1 MVIRSL
7 AELVQLAV
15 SENITMGRAALAEQV
30 RQDHASERALT
41 EKMAEVLK
49 VMRESVESGMDPN
62 TRSLSGL
69 TGGQASKLMALADSG
84 NSVGGDVLGRAT
96 ASALAVAE
104 LNAAMG
110 RIVAAPTAGACGI
123 LPGALTSAAERF
135 DVNDGDLLDA
145 LFCSAGVGS
154 VIAYRASISGAEGGC
169 QAECG
174 SAAAMAAA
182 ALTQLR
188 GGTPRQCAN
197 ACAFALMNLMGL
209 VCDPVQGLVEIPC
222 VYRNVIG
229 VAAAFTAADLALCEA
244 RLPLD
249 PDDIIDAMGRV
260 GRSLPRELRETG
272 KGGCAS
278 CAVKCMD

>member
-1 MVIRSL
+1 MKHSL
-7 AELVQLAV
+7 AELVQLAE

-30 RQDHASERALT
+30 EQEKATERAVYD
-41 EKMAEVLK
+41 KMCHAWH
-49 VMRESVESGMDPN
+49 VMKESVVGGMDPA

-69 TGGQASKLMALADSG
+69 TGGQASKLKAQAESG
-84 NSVGGDVLGRAT
+84 NSVGGEVLGKAT
-96 ASALAVAE
+96 ANALAVAE

-123 LPGALTSAAERF
+123 IPGALTSAMERF
-135 DVNDGDLLDA
+135 ELDEETLVDA
-145 LFCSAGVGS
+145 LFCAAGVGA
-154 VIAYRASISGAEGGC
+154 VIAHRASISGAEGGC

-182 ALTQLR
+182 ALTQIK
-188 GGTPRQCAN
+188 GGTPAQCAN

-229 VAAAFTAADLALCEA
+229 VAAAFTAADLALANC

-249 PDDIIDAMGRV
+249 PDDIIDTMGKV
-260 GRSLPRELRETG
+260 GRSLPVELRETG
-272 KGGCAS
+272 RGGCAT
-278 CAVKCMD
+278 CPVKCME

>member
-1 MVIRSL
+1 MKHSL
-7 AELVQLAV
+7 AELIQLAD

-30 RQDHASERALT
+30 EQEKASEHAVYD
-41 EKMAEVLK
+41 KMLHAWN
-49 VMRESVESGMDPN
+49 VMKESVVTGMDPN

-69 TGGQASKLMALADSG
+69 TGGQASKLRAQAESG
-84 NSVGGDVLGRAT
+84 NSVGGEVLGKAT
-96 ASALAVAE
+96 ANALAVAE

-123 LPGALTSAAERF
+123 IPGALTSAKERF
-135 DVNDGDLLDA
+135 NLDDDTIVDA
-145 LFCSAGVGS
+145 LFCAAGVGA
-154 VIAYRASISGAEGGC
+154 VIAHRASISGAEGGC

-182 ALTQLR
+182 ALTQIK
-188 GGTPRQCAN
+188 GGTPTQCAN

-229 VAAAFTAADLALCEA
+229 VAAAFTASDLALANC

-249 PDDIIDAMGRV
+249 PDDIIDTMGKV
-260 GRSLPRELRETG
+260 GRSLPMELRETG
-272 KGGCAS
+272 RGGCAT
-278 CAVKCMD
+278 CPVRCVD

>member
-1 MVIRSL
+1 MKHSL
-7 AELVQLAV
+7 AELAKLAE

-30 RQDHASERALT
+30 EQDHST
-41 EKMAEVLK
+41 EAEVYDRMLRALK
-49 VMRESVESGMDPN
+49 VMLESVETGMDPN

-69 TGGQASKLMALADSG
+69 TGGQASKLKALADSG
-84 NSVGGDVLGRAT
+84 NSVGGEVLGRAT
-96 ASALAVAE
+96 ANALAVAE

-123 LPGALTSAAERF
+123 IPGALTSAAERF
-135 DVNDGDLLDA
+135 NLSEEDLVDA
-145 LFCSAGVGS
+145 LFCAAGVGA
-154 VIAYRASISGAEGGC
+154 VIAHRASISGAEGGC

-182 ALTQLR
+182 ALTQIK
-188 GGTPRQCAN
+188 GGTPTQCAR

-229 VAAAFTAADLALCEA
+229 VAAAFTAADLALSDC

-249 PDDIIDAMGRV
+249 PDDIVDTMGKV
-260 GRSLPRELRETG
+260 GRSLPSELRETG
-272 KGGCAS
+272 RGGCAT
-278 CAVKCMD
+278 CPVKCMD

>member
-1 MVIRSL
+1 MKHSL
-7 AELVQLAV
+7 AELIQLAD

-30 RQDHASERALT
+30 EQEKASERAVY
-41 EKMAEVLK
+41 EKMLHAWN
-49 VMRESVESGMDPN
+49 VMKESVVTGMDPN

-69 TGGQASKLMALADSG
+69 TGGQASKLKAQAESG
-84 NSVGGDVLGRAT
+84 NSVGGEVLGKAT
-96 ASALAVAE
+96 ANALAVAE

-123 LPGALTSAAERF
+123 IPGALTSAKERF
-135 DVNDGDLLDA
+135 NLDDDTIVDA
-145 LFCSAGVGS
+145 LFCAAGVGA
-154 VIAYRASISGAEGGC
+154 VIAHRASISGAEGGC

-182 ALTQLR
+182 ALTQIK
-188 GGTPRQCAN
+188 GGTPTQCAN

-229 VAAAFTAADLALCEA
+229 VAAAFTAADLALANC

-249 PDDIIDAMGRV
+249 PDDIIDTMGKV
-260 GRSLPRELRETG
+260 GRSLPMELRETG
-272 KGGCAS
+272 RGGCAT
-278 CAVKCMD
+278 CPVKCMD

>member
-1 MVIRSL
+1 MKHSL
-7 AELVQLAV
+7 AELIQLAD

-30 RQDHASERALT
+30 EQEKASERAVYDKILH
-41 EKMAEVLK
+41 AWN
-49 VMRESVESGMDPN
+49 VMKESVVTGMDPN

-69 TGGQASKLMALADSG
+69 TGGQASKLRAQAESG
-84 NSVGGDVLGRAT
+84 NSVGGEVLGKAT
-96 ASALAVAE
+96 ANALAVAE

-123 LPGALTSAAERF
+123 IPGALTSAKERF
-135 DVNDGDLLDA
+135 NLDDDTIVDA
-145 LFCSAGVGS
+145 LFCAAGVGA
-154 VIAYRASISGAEGGC
+154 VIAHRASISGAEGGC

-182 ALTQLR
+182 ALTQIK
-188 GGTPRQCAN
+188 GGTPTQCAN

-229 VAAAFTAADLALCEA
+229 VAAAFTASDLALANC

-249 PDDIIDAMGRV
+249 PDDIIDTMGKV
-260 GRSLPRELRETG
+260 GRSLPMELRETG
-272 KGGCAS
+272 RGGCAT
-278 CAVKCMD
+278 CPVRCVD

>member
-1 MVIRSL
+1 MKHSL
-7 AELVQLAV
+7 AELVQLAD

-30 RQDHASERALT
+30 EQEKATERAVYD
-41 EKMAEVLK
+41 KMLYAWN
-49 VMRESVESGMDPN
+49 VMKESVVNGMDPN

-69 TGGQASKLMALADSG
+69 TGGQASKLKAQAVSG
-84 NSVGGDVLGRAT
+84 HSVGGEILGKAT
-96 ASALAVAE
+96 ANALAVAE
-104 LNAAMG
+104 LNASMG

-123 LPGALTSAAERF
+123 IPGALTSAMERF
-135 DVNDGDLLDA
+135 ELDDETIVDA
-145 LFCSAGVGS
+145 LFCAAGVGA
-154 VIAYRASISGAEGGC
+154 VIAHRASISGAEGGC

-182 ALTQLR
+182 ALTQIK
-188 GGTPRQCAN
+188 GGTPAQCAN

-229 VAAAFTAADLALCEA
+229 VAAAFTAADLALANC

-249 PDDIIDAMGRV
+249 PDDIIDTMGKV
-260 GRSLPRELRETG
+260 GRSLPMELRETG
-272 KGGCAS
+272 RGGCAT
-278 CAVKCMD
+278 CPVKCME

>member
-1 MVIRSL
+1 MKHSL
-7 AELVQLAV
+7 AELIQLAD

-30 RQDHASERALT
+30 EQEKASERAVYD
-41 EKMAEVLK
+41 KMLHAWN
-49 VMRESVESGMDPN
+49 VMKESVVTGMDPN

-69 TGGQASKLMALADSG
+69 TGGQASKLRAQAESG
-84 NSVGGDVLGRAT
+84 NSVGGEVLGKAT
-96 ASALAVAE
+96 ANALAVAE

-123 LPGALTSAAERF
+123 IPGALTSAKERF
-135 DVNDGDLLDA
+135 NLDDDTIVDA
-145 LFCSAGVGS
+145 LFCAAGVGA
-154 VIAYRASISGAEGGC
+154 VIAHRASISGAEGGC

-182 ALTQLR
+182 ALTQIK
-188 GGTPRQCAN
+188 GGTPTQCAN

-229 VAAAFTAADLALCEA
+229 VAAAFTASDLALANC

-249 PDDIIDAMGRV
+249 PDDIIDTMGKV
-260 GRSLPRELRETG
+260 GRSLPMELRETG
-272 KGGCAS
+272 RGGCAT
-278 CAVKCMD
+278 CPVRCVD

>member
-1 MVIRSL
+1 MKHSL
-7 AELVQLAV
+7 AELVQLAN

-30 RQDHASERALT
+30 EQEKATERAVY
-41 EKMAEVLK
+41 EKMLHAWN
-49 VMRESVESGMDPN
+49 VMKESVVSGMDPN

-69 TGGQASKLMALADSG
+69 TGGQASKLKAHAESE
-84 NSVGGDVLGRAT
+84 NSVGGEVLGKAT
-96 ASALAVAE
+96 ANALAVAE

-123 LPGALTSAAERF
+123 IPGALTSAMERF
-135 DVNDGDLLDA
+135 DLDEETLVDA
-145 LFCSAGVGS
+145 LFCAAGVGA
-154 VIAYRASISGAEGGC
+154 VIAHRASISGAEGGC

-182 ALTQLR
+182 ALTQIK
-188 GGTPRQCAN
+188 GGTPAQCAN

-229 VAAAFTAADLALCEA
+229 VAAAFTAADLALSNC

-249 PDDIIDAMGRV
+249 PDDIIDTMGKV
-260 GRSLPRELRETG
+260 GRSLPMELRETG
-272 KGGCAS
+272 RGGCAT
-278 CAVKCMD
+278 CPVKCME

>member
-1 MVIRSL
+1 MKHSL
-7 AELVQLAV
+7 AELVQLAD
-15 SENITMGRAALAEQV
+15 SENITMGRAALSEQV
-30 RQDHASERALT
+30 EQEKATERAVYD
-41 EKMAEVLK
+41 KMLRAWN
-49 VMRESVESGMDPN
+49 VMKESVVGGMDPN

-69 TGGQASKLMALADSG
+69 TGGQASKLKAQAESG
-84 NSVGGDVLGRAT
+84 NSVGGEVLGKAT
-96 ASALAVAE
+96 ANALAVAE

-123 LPGALTSAAERF
+123 IPGALTSAMERF
-135 DVNDGDLLDA
+135 DLDEETLVDA
-145 LFCSAGVGS
+145 LFCAAGVGA
-154 VIAYRASISGAEGGC
+154 VIAHRASISGAEGGC

-182 ALTQLR
+182 ALTQIK
-188 GGTPRQCAN
+188 GGTPAQCAN

-229 VAAAFTAADLALCEA
+229 VAAAFTAADLALANC

-249 PDDIIDAMGRV
+249 PDDIIDTMGKV
-260 GRSLPRELRETG
+260 GRSLPMELRETG
-272 KGGCAS
+272 RGGCAT
-278 CAVKCMD
+278 CPVKCTE

>member
-1 MVIRSL
+1 MKHSL
-7 AELVQLAV
+7 AELIQLAD
-15 SENITMGRAALAEQV
+15 SENITMGRAALAEQIA
-30 RQDHASERALT
+30 QEKATERAVY
-41 EKMAEVLK
+41 EKMRHAWH
-49 VMRESVESGMDPN
+49 VMKESVVTGMDPD

-69 TGGQASKLMALADSG
+69 TGGQASKLKAQAESG
-84 NSVGGDVLGRAT
+84 SSVGGKTLGRA
-96 ASALAVAE
+96 AANALAVAE

-123 LPGALTSAAERF
+123 IPGALTSAMDRF
-135 DVNDGDLLDA
+135 ELDEETLVDA
-145 LFCSAGVGS
+145 LFCAAGVGA
-154 VIAYRASISGAEGGC
+154 VIAHRASISGAEGGC

-182 ALTQLR
+182 ALTQIR
-188 GGTPRQCAN
+188 GGTPGQCAN

-229 VAAAFTAADLALCEA
+229 VAAAFTAADLALANC

-249 PDDIIDAMGRV
+249 PDDIIDTMGKV
-260 GRSLPRELRETG
+260 GRSLPMELRETG
-272 KGGCAS
+272 RGGCAT
-278 CAVKCMD
+278 CPVRCMD

>member
-1 MVIRSL
+1 MKHSL
-7 AELVQLAV
+7 AELVQLAE

-30 RQDHASERALT
+30 EQEKSTERAVYD
-41 EKMAEVLK
+41 KMLHAWN
-49 VMRESVESGMDPN
+49 VMKESVVGGMDPN

-69 TGGQASKLMALADSG
+69 TGGQASKLKAHAESG
-84 NSVGGDVLGRAT
+84 NSVGGEVLGRAT
-96 ASALAVAE
+96 ANALAVAE

-123 LPGALTSAAERF
+123 IPGALTSAMERF
-135 DVNDGDLLDA
+135 GLDDDALVDA
-145 LFCSAGVGS
+145 LFCAAGVGA
-154 VIAYRASISGAEGGC
+154 VIAHRASISGAEGGC

-182 ALTQLR
+182 ALTQIK
-188 GGTPRQCAN
+188 GGTPAQCAN

-229 VAAAFTAADLALCEA
+229 VAAAFTAADLALSDC

-249 PDDIIDAMGRV
+249 PDDIIDTMGKV
-260 GRSLPRELRETG
+260 GRSLPVELRETG
-272 KGGCAS
+272 RGGCAT
-278 CAVKCMD
+278 CPVRCTD

>member
-1 MVIRSL
+1 MKHSL
-7 AELVQLAV
+7 AELVQLAD
-15 SENITMGRAALAEQV
+15 SENITMGRAALAEQIE
-30 RQDHASERALT
+30 QEKATERAVYD
-41 EKMAEVLK
+41 KMRHAWN
-49 VMRESVESGMDPN
+49 VMKESVVSGMDPN

-69 TGGQASKLMALADSG
+69 TGGQASKLKAQAESG
-84 NSVGGDVLGRAT
+84 NSVGGEVLGKAT
-96 ASALAVAE
+96 ANALAVAE

-123 LPGALTSAAERF
+123 IPGALTSAMERF
-135 DVNDGDLLDA
+135 ELDEETLVDA
-145 LFCSAGVGS
+145 LFCAAGVGA
-154 VIAYRASISGAEGGC
+154 VIAHRASISGAEGGC

-182 ALTQLR
+182 ALTQIK
-188 GGTPRQCAN
+188 GGTPAQCAN

-229 VAAAFTAADLALCEA
+229 VAAAFTAADLALANC

-249 PDDIIDAMGRV
+249 PDDIIDTMGKV
-260 GRSLPRELRETG
+260 GRSLPVELRETG
-272 KGGCAS
+272 RGGCAT
-278 CAVKCMD
+278 CPVKCME

>member
-1 MVIRSL
+1 MAFRSVKNLL
-7 AELVQLAV
+7 AAAQERPLWLAV
-15 SENITMGRAALAEQV
+15 Q
-30 RQDHASERALT
+30 QDDCRDRGASERESWERMSALWAA
-41 EKMAEVLK
+41 MV
-49 VMRESVESGMDPN
+49 RSVEEYDGAR
-62 TRSLSGL
+62 RSASGL
-69 TGGQASKLMALADSG
+69 TGGAGALMENAGETLCGDFLQ
-84 NSVGGDVLGRAT
+84 SVIAT
-96 ASALAVAE
+96 ALKTGE
-104 LNAAMG
+104 CNACMG

-123 LPGALTSAAERF
+123 LPGALSSAAERF
-135 DVNDGDLLDA
+135 DVDDDELLDA

-154 VIAYRASISGAEGGC
+154 VIAHRASISGAEGGC

-182 ALTQLR
+182 AMTQMK
-188 GGTPRQCAN
+188 GGTPQQCAN

-222 VYRNVIG
+222 VYRNVMG

-244 RLPLD
+244 RLPLE

>member
-1 MVIRSL
+1 MKHSL
-7 AELVQLAV
+7 AELVRLAE
-15 SENITMGRAALAEQV
+15 SENITIGRAALAEQV
-30 RQDHASERALT
+30 QQEHSSEQAEYKRMLRALN
-41 EKMAEVLK
+41 
-49 VMRESVESGMDPN
+49 VMRESVVTGMDPS

-69 TGGQASKLMALADSG
+69 TGGQASRLKALADSG
-84 NSVGGDVLGRAT
+84 NSAGGEVLGRAA

-123 LPGALTSAAERF
+123 IPGALTSAAERF
-135 DVNDGDLLDA
+135 GYDDEALVDA
-145 LFCSAGVGS
+145 LFCAAGVGA
-154 VIAYRASISGAEGGC
+154 VIAHRASISGAEGGC

-182 ALTQLR
+182 ALTQIR
-188 GGTPRQCAN
+188 GGTPSQCAN

-229 VAAAFTAADLALCEA
+229 VAAAFTAADLALANC

-249 PDDIIDAMGRV
+249 PDDIIDTMGKV
-260 GRSLPRELRETG
+260 GRSLPMELRETG
-272 KGGCAS
+272 RGGCAT
-278 CAVKCMD
+278 CPVRCMD